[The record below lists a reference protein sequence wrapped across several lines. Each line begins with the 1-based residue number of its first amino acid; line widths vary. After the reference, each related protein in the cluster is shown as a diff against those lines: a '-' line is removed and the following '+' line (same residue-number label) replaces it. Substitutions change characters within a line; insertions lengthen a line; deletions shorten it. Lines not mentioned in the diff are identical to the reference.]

1 MTNYLNYIK
10 YIFIVLLI
18 GGGIYIYGR
27 YQLHKNNDLRLTENA
42 RQQERFDS
50 LRISSIV
57 LDEKQ
62 FNDIMRQNKT
72 YAATIKENGIK
83 LDRVT
88 SIMNHLLK
96 YKDTTIVQTDLSEI
110 LTAINLKKDI
120 NFPFKDST
128 KCLIVKGNVGFNN
141 GFLSLNITDRV
152 FNGNT
157 TAVEYWER
165 REWNFLGIK
174 TRFLGKKQGT
184 VKLIDECGK
193 SQIISIGKKK

>member
-1 MTNYLNYIK
+1 MNYLNYIK
-10 YIFIVLLI
+10 YIFFVCLIV
-18 GGGIYIYGR
+18 GGIYIYGR

-62 FNDIMRQNKT
+62 FNDIMRQNKN

-96 YKDTTIVQTDLSEI
+96 YKDTTIVQTDLSSV
-110 LTAINLKKDI
+110 LNAINLKKDI
-120 NFPFKDST
+120 SFPFKDST
-128 KCLIVKGNVGFNN
+128 KCLTIKGDVQFKNN
-141 GFLSLNITDRV
+141 LLSLNITERT

-157 TAVEYWER
+157 TAVGYWER
-165 REWNFLGIK
+165 REWSFLGIK

-184 VKLIDECGK
+184 VKLIDECCE
-193 SQIISIGKKK
+193 SQIINIEKKK

>member
-10 YIFIVLLI
+10 YIFIVILI

-62 FNDIMRQNKT
+62 FNNIMRQNKN

-96 YKDTTIVQTDLSEI
+96 YKDTTIVQTDLSSV
-110 LTAINLKKDI
+110 LNAINLKKDI
-120 NFPFKDST
+120 SFPFKDST
-128 KCLIVKGNVGFNN
+128 KCLTIKGNVQFKNN
-141 GFLSLNITDRV
+141 LLSLNITERT

-157 TAVEYWER
+157 TAVGYWER
-165 REWNFLGIK
+165 REWSFLGIK

-184 VKLIDECGK
+184 VKLIDECGE
-193 SQIISIGKKK
+193 SQIINIEKKK